1 MLLTI
6 TTTYKPALDL
16 GYILHKNPF
25 RCQSFKLPFGKALV
39 FYPEAASDRCTVAL
53 LLDIDPIELV
63 RGKRR
68 RDSSMP
74 LEQYV
79 NDKPY
84 TCSSFMSVAISRVFG
99 QALNGK
105 CKEKPELVQTTMPLK
120 CKLSV
125 LPCKGGERFLRGLLE
140 PLGYSVTATRHP
152 LDDCFPDWGDS
163 LYYTVEIS
171 KDATVVELL
180 NHLYVL
186 IPVLDNQKHYYI
198 GKAEIDKLLKRGEG
212 WLADHPEKEN
222 ITKRYLKYR
231 TNYAREALARLMEL
245 NPADPEEGESLED
258 LSEKDIEGAINLN
271 EQRLGTILSVLKAA
285 NAKSILDLGCGEGKL
300 LKQLLKDRQFKKIV
314 GMDVSIRALEIAAD
328 RLRLE
333 DLPPALRQRV
343 ELMHGSLMYR
353 DRRLEGFDA
362 AAVVEVVE
370 HLDVPRL
377 RAFERVLFQFA
388 RPKTI
393 ALTTPN
399 REYNIKWENIGAERL
414 DIKTTGSNGPGKNS
428 KPGQRRSL
436 KNTAIKSAFYQLET
450 SMQLWAH
457 RRKCAFSLKKAKH
470 KV

>member
-1 MLLTI
+1 VLLTI
-6 TTTYKPALDL
+6 TSTYKPALDL

-25 RCQSFKLPFGKALV
+25 RCQSFNLPFGKALV
-39 FYPEAASDRCTVAL
+39 FYPQATNDQCTAAL

-63 RGKRR
+63 RGRRR

-84 TCSSFMSVAISRVFG
+84 TCSSFMSVAIARVFG

-105 CKEKPELVQTTMPLK
+105 CREKPELVHTRMPLK

-140 PLGYSVTATRHP
+140 PLGYAVTARRHP
-152 LDDCFPDWGDS
+152 LDDRFPDWGDS

-171 KDATVVELL
+171 KDTTVVELL
-180 NHLYVL
+180 NHIYVL

-198 GKAEIDKLLKRGEG
+198 GKSEIDKLLKRGEG
-212 WLADHPEKEN
+212 WLADHPHKEN
-222 ITKRYLKYR
+222 ITKRYLKYK

-245 NPADPEEGESLED
+245 NPADPEEGVSSED
-258 LSEKDIEGAINLN
+258 LSEKEIERAINLN
-271 EQRLGTILSVLKAA
+271 EQRLGTILSTLKAA
-285 NAKSILDLGCGEGKL
+285 NAESILDLGCGEGKL
-300 LKQLLKDRQFKKIV
+300 LKQLLKDRQFEKIV

-328 RLRLE
+328 RLRLA

-343 ELMHGSLMYR
+343 ELIHGSLMYR

-370 HLDVPRL
+370 HLNEPRL
-377 RAFERVLFQFA
+377 KSFERVLFEFA
-388 RPKTI
+388 RPRTI

-399 REYNIKWENIGAERL
+399 REYNVKWENVGAERL
-414 DIKTTGSNGPGKNS
+414 RHKDHRFEWTREEFKTWST
-428 KPGQRRSL
+428 QV
-436 KNTAIKSAFYQLET
+436 A
-450 SMQLWAH
+450 
-457 RRKCAFSLKKAKH
+457 KKFGYAVH
-470 KV
+470 FLSIGEVDAALGAPTQMCTFTREGR